1 MEFEKQNIIV
11 TDWETEKVTR
21 VQRIK
26 EQKQRLKNLLTHE
39 NCRFATPQKV
49 EQLTY
54 LFELRKEPESHL
66 KDKQL
71 VNVKREF
78 T

>member
-26 EQKQRLKNLLTHE
+26 EQKQGLKMFINSWKL
-39 NCRFATPQKV
+39 QKFYASKSLAINWSIWV
-49 EQLTY
+49 KKGA
-54 LFELRKEPESHL
+54 RESS
-66 KDKQL
+66 KG
-71 VNVKREF
+71 
-78 T
+78 